1 MTKISAFDIDY
12 SSTNRHRISG
22 SVTHKYTCFPYLYRN
37 TIMLAIDDLKD
48 FVITGGS
55 EFSIS
60 FDFIH
65 VASE

>member
-1 MTKISAFDIDY
+1 MTKVSAFDIDY
-12 SSTNRHRISG
+12 SSTNRHQISG
-22 SVTHKYTCFPYLYRN
+22 SVTHKYTRFPYLYRN
-37 TIMLAIDDLKD
+37 TIMLAIDLKDLKD

-65 VASE
+65 V